1 MPRGN
6 TSVFGMY
13 RDQEAVSSAVEVL
26 KYVGFRIADIAILEP
41 ANTGSTDLAH
51 VKRTKA
57 PEGASTGA
65 LLGAIV
71 GGVLGWL
78 AGIGTIVMPGTAPF
92 VAAACRLDDDHGR
105 RPGRHDRD
113 GRPDRRGSGLSVN
126 ASTSAPTRASS
137 TSPLTRLELGGGLAV
152 RLRRGGPDAARRG
165 LGLRLDRKR
174 RHRHQRARRRS
185 ARPDQGHALER
196 PRLPGAPRRHRQLDR
211 PRGRADLGA
220 GVAAAPARAR
230 QLRRRRRSATRSS
243 RSAAPSGSRRR

>member
-78 AGIGTIVMPGTAPF
+78 AGIGTIVMPGTGPF
-92 VAAACRLDDDHGR
+92 VAAGPIMTMLSGIAVFGILGGLIGALAGASIPEYEAKRYKGR
-105 RPGRHDRD
+105 VRGGRIL
-113 GRPDRRGSGLSVN
+113 LSVHCN
-126 ASTSAPTRASS
+126 DTDFVKRAEDVLHRTRAVAIGA
-137 TSPLTRLELGGGLAV
+137 TSESKADFVAV
-152 RLRRGGPDAARRG
+152 
-165 LGLRLDRKR
+165 
-174 RHRHQRARRRS
+174 
-185 ARPDQGHALER
+185 
-196 PRLPGAPRRHRQLDR
+196 GAP
-211 PRGRADLGA
+211 PE
-220 GVAAAPARAR
+220 
-230 QLRRRRRSATRSS
+230 LR
-243 RSAAPSGSRRR
+243 